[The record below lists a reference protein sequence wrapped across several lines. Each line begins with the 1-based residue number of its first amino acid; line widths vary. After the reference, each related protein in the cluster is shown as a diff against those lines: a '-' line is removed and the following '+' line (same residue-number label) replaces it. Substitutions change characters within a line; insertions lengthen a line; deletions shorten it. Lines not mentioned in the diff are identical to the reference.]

1 MVTRSSVQPLVNTRV
16 LDLTHG
22 IAGPYCTKL
31 LADYGA
37 NVIKVERP
45 QVGDHSRK
53 IGPFPS
59 DIQDNETSG
68 VFLFLNTNK
77 RSISTEKILIFSAPK
92 RGQYTNDHLIQVKVT
107 IKSKSLGF

>member
-77 RSISTEKILIFSAPK
+77 RSIALNLDNESDIKLSLI
-92 RGQYTNDHLIQVKVT
+92 HI
-107 IKSKSLGF
+107 